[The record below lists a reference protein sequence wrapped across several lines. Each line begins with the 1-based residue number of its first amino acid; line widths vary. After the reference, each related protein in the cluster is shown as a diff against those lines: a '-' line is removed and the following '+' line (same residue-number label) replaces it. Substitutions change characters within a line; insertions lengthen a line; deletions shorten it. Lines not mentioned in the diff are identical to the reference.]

1 VLSIQ
6 LQIIKNV
13 NSSILFISSL
23 NNKLKLKMKKLLYPM
38 LIAVLVLSSCGEAT
52 ADSNDAKATLSA
64 CDCKKEANKLAEE
77 MKLNDLEEDC
87 KDYSKENYK
96 DCD

>member
-1 VLSIQ
+1 
-6 LQIIKNV
+6 
-13 NSSILFISSL
+13 
-23 NNKLKLKMKKLLYPM
+23 MKKLLYPM

-77 MKLNDLEEDC
+77 MKLAAFSGDESKMKEMETKLNDLEEDC
-87 KDYSKENYK
+87 EDYSKEDYQ